1 MLMHLS
7 RCWPPG
13 QHELR
18 PRHPHPHPHQH
29 PHPRQN
35 GRHFCRRYFPTEF
48 REWHFLYLIRIS
60 LKFVHKSPIDNKS
73 ALVQVM
79 AWHRPGHKPLPEPMP
94 THSLTHICDTRLP
107 WVNLVVNSEIWPHQ
121 NNLLLIGEPP
131 FPTKS
136 DRWFPDIL
144 SQNRTRYFWRMWG
157 ALNEMNGSFS
167 VI

>member
-1 MLMHLS
+1 MLTT
-7 RCWPPG
+7 RPTRVTTPQPPPTPPPPDKMAAIFADDIFQRNFVNDTFCIWFEFHWSLFIRVQLTIS
-13 QHELR
+13 QHW
-18 PRHPHPHPHQH
+18 
-29 PHPRQN
+29 
-35 GRHFCRRYFPTEF
+35 F
-48 REWHFLYLIRIS
+48 RWWLGADQATSLYLNQCRPIPLRIYN
-60 LKFVHKSPIDNKS
+60 V
-73 ALVQVM
+73 
-79 AWHRPGHKPLPEPMP
+79 
-94 THSLTHICDTRLP
+94 CDTTLP

-131 FPTKS
+131 FPTKG